1 MEVKFS
7 ALKGH
12 IDCKIPV
19 VNSKVNP
26 FIDSLKETKNKTE
39 KPKNNN
45 IEVLKVNIRFLQKEP
60 LAKNNLIN
68 FMMETQTVTLE
79 AINNLKENPQAQQE
93 LSNITYK

>member
-12 IDCKIPV
+12 IDCKIPI

-26 FIDSLKETKNKTE
+26 FIDSLKETKNKIE

-45 IEVLKVNIRFLQKEP
+45 IEVLKVTEGAPSKKQFNKFHDGNSDSDLRGYQ
-60 LAKNNLIN
+60 
-68 FMMETQTVTLE
+68 
-79 AINNLKENPQAQQE
+79 
-93 LSNITYK
+93 

>member
-26 FIDSLKETKNKTE
+26 FIDSLKETKNKIE

-45 IEVLKVNIRFLQKEP
+45 IEVLKVNIRFL
-60 LAKNNLIN
+60 
-68 FMMETQTVTLE
+68 
-79 AINNLKENPQAQQE
+79 
-93 LSNITYK
+93 